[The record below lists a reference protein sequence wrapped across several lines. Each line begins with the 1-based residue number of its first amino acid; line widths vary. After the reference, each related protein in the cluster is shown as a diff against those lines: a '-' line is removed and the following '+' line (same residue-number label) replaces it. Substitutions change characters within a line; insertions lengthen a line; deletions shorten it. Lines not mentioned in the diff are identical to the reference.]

1 MADNLINSTQI
12 LAETMRIVH
21 NESAFLPHI
30 NKEYNDEFAKKG
42 GKAGQTVYP
51 RRPVQFTVRDGATA
65 NFQDVNET
73 SEPITVESEFGIDW
87 DFSDF
92 DLTLSIDKFSERYLQ
107 PAGKKLATEIDTRIA
122 TRFYKRVYNFAGT
135 PGTKPATSLAIG
147 EAQAYLDNLGCP
159 RDSRILALEPLAMAS
174 LVDATK
180 GLFQDASAI
189 AGQYKTGLIKTHL
202 GVDYQ
207 MSPNIPTHTV
217 GGLGGTPLVNG
228 ANQGTINSGSTDN
241 PHAST
246 TSLVTDGWTAAAA
259 NRLKAGDV
267 IEIAGVYAVNPDNKQ
282 NLGYLKQFVVQEDVA
297 SDGSGNATIVISP
310 AIIAGGAYQN
320 VTARPA
326 DNAAITVKTGSAST
340 AYKQNIL
347 FHKDAFTMVTV
358 DMDLPRGMDMAERM
372 AVDGV
377 SMRFVRGF
385 DITNNKRLCRF
396 DVMAGFGSLQRDW
409 ALRLTS

>member
-1 MADNLINSTQI
+1 MANNFITPTEI

-30 NKEYNDEFAKKG
+30 NKEHNEEFAKKG

-51 RRPVQFTVRDGATA
+51 RRPVQFTVRDGSTA
-65 NFQDVNET
+65 NFQEVNET
-73 SEPITVESEFGIDW
+73 TEAITVEPEFGIDW

-92 DLTLSIDKFSERYLQ
+92 DLTLKIDKFSERYLQ

-122 TRFYKRVYNFAGT
+122 SRFYKRIYNFAGT

-147 EAQAYLDNLGCP
+147 EAQAYLDNLGVP

-180 GLFQDASAI
+180 GLFNDQQSVSK
-189 AGQYKTGLIKTHL
+189 QYKTGLIKTHL

-228 ANQGTINSGSTDN
+228 ASQGTINSGTTDN
-241 PHAST
+241 PYAST

-259 NRLKAGDV
+259 NRLKAGDI
-267 IEIAGVYAVNPDNKQ
+267 IEIAGVFAVNPDNKQ

-297 SDGSGNATIVISP
+297 SDGTGNATVVISP

-326 DNAAITVKTGSAST
+326 DNAAITVKTGTAST

-347 FHKDAFTMVTV
+347 FHKDAFSMVTV